1 MTMDMSRY
9 LGLFISEAT
18 EHLEALGRDLVQLER
33 EGSSSAVDSMFRH
46 AHSVK
51 GMASS
56 MGFEPIAILA
66 HRVEDL
72 VDAVRQDRSRLDRDL
87 VDLLL
92 SASDMLLAQV
102 RAVAEGRPPDEA
114 APLLAQ
120 LAARVTTMTGH
131 APTATRVA
139 KVTVLKPEGSDGG
152 DSSGGSGGGS
162 SSGSTGGGS
171 GAGGSGAGGAGA
183 AGSGAGSSGSTSGTD
198 EGAGSPSGS
207 GSTGGAGDG
216 SGSPGGANGAGS
228 GGTNPTGGSPGG
240 EGPGHGS
247 PGGPASASG
256 AAPGTSSPSNGAT
269 GTSGAD
275 LGPQSSVPPR
285 LTSLDPGVGGVREVL
300 GIGGPASS
308 THGNAST
315 GTPPGLSDAGVNDL
329 GTALKAASAA
339 TLPGERPE
347 GSTQRWAVRLRISP
361 TCQVP
366 GVRAFLVH
374 KRLTTLGTLVD
385 LRPALEE
392 LKAGRIPD
400 GYIQLELETSVGEA
414 GIQQSLKNVAEVDVV
429 SVKPAV
435 AVPVPVVAPASVA
448 EAGRGVGADS
458 SSRTVRVRTELLDYF
473 LDTVGELM
481 LATARLREVGKVL
494 PENVRPALE
503 EGVYRLHTLVK
514 DLHDKVMT
522 ARMTP
527 LSLITDRLP
536 RAARDIARRKERE
549 VDLVI
554 TGAEIEL
561 DRAILDE
568 LADPLLHLLRNCI
581 DHGLESPEERV
592 TAKKGPRGRVLV
604 AVKRAR
610 DRVIIELEDDGR
622 GMNPAKLKAAAVARG
637 LLTPEAAARMT
648 DREAFMLSCLPGVST
663 AKDVT
668 DISGRG
674 VGMDA
679 VKRVVESVGGTLE
692 IDSEAGRGT
701 RFTLRLPLT
710 VAVVHLLLV
719 EVGEEV
725 FGLPI
730 AKVVGATEA
739 DSDALSRSRETAL
752 LPHGN
757 SLLPVHALD
766 SLVGVPAPGLRG
778 VRPFVVMEGDS
789 GRVAL
794 GVDRLLGQEEVVLK
808 PLSRPLDL
816 LPGLS
821 GVTILGSGRPV
832 FILDVPRLLS
842 A

>member
-9 LGLFISEAT
+9 LGLFISEAS
-18 EHLEALGRDLVQLER
+18 EHLEALSRDLVQLER

-92 SASDMLLAQV
+92 SSADALLAQV
-102 RAVAEGRPPDEA
+102 RAVADNKEPAEA
-114 APLLAQ
+114 TALLQQ
-120 LAARVTTMTGH
+120 LSARVTTITGH
-131 APTATRVA
+131 APATTRVA
-139 KVTVLKPEGSDGG
+139 RVTVLKPAATTDAAAEPPANPEPAAAAKAPEASAPAPDETTRPPGAKSAPADPRP
-152 DSSGGSGGGS
+152 GS
-162 SSGSTGGGS
+162 SAGGLTS
-171 GAGGSGAGGAGA
+171 GAGAEAGAAAREPRPAESLAHDVAARPAPGLELSGGLQAAAGGAL
-183 AGSGAGSSGSTSGTD
+183 
-198 EGAGSPSGS
+198 
-207 GSTGGAGDG
+207 
-216 SGSPGGANGAGS
+216 
-228 GGTNPTGGSPGG
+228 
-240 EGPGHGS
+240 
-247 PGGPASASG
+247 AS
-256 AAPGTSSPSNGAT
+256 
-269 GTSGAD
+269 
-275 LGPQSSVPPR
+275 
-285 LTSLDPGVGGVREVL
+285 
-300 GIGGPASS
+300 
-308 THGNAST
+308 
-315 GTPPGLSDAGVNDL
+315 
-329 GTALKAASAA
+329 K
-339 TLPGERPE
+339 PE
-347 GSTQRWAVRLRISP
+347 GEARAPLQRWAVQLRIAP

-374 KRLTTLGTLVD
+374 KRLTTLGTLLD

-400 GYIQLELETSVGEA
+400 GYIQVELETSVGDT
-414 GIQQSLKNVAEVDVV
+414 GIHSALRNVAEVEVV
-429 SVKPAV
+429 SVKAAV
-435 AVPVPVVAPASVA
+435 AAPAPAPPAAAAPDSARASA
-448 EAGRGVGADS
+448 EAGG
-458 SSRTVRVRTELLDYF
+458 SRTVRVRTELLDYF

-494 PENVRPALE
+494 PENARPELE

-514 DLHDKVMT
+514 DLHDKVMS

-536 RAARDIARRKERE
+536 RAARDLARRKERE

-581 DHGLESPEERV
+581 DHGLEAPEERLA
-592 TAKKGPRGRVLV
+592 AKKGSRGRVLV
-604 AVKRAR
+604 AVRRAR
-610 DRVIIELEDDGR
+610 DRVIVEIEDDGR
-622 GMNPAKLKAAAVARG
+622 GMDPAKLKAAAVTRG
-637 LLTPEAAARMT
+637 LLAPEAAARLT
-648 DREAFMLSCLPGVST
+648 DREAFLLSCLPGVST

-692 IDSEAGRGT
+692 IDSERGRGT

-719 EVGEEV
+719 EVGDEV

-739 DSDALSRSRETAL
+739 DGETLSRSRETAL

-757 SLLPVHALD
+757 GLLPVHALD
-766 SLVGVPAPGLRG
+766 ALLGVPAPVRRGL
-778 VRPFVVMEGDS
+778 RPFVVMDGDS
-789 GRVAL
+789 GKVAL
-794 GVDRLLGQEEVVLK
+794 AVDRLLGQEEVVLK

>member
-18 EHLEALGRDLVQLER
+18 DHLEALGRDLVELER

-56 MGFEPIAILA
+56 MGFEPIAIVA

-72 VDAVRQDRSRLDRDL
+72 VDAVRQDRGRLDRDL

-92 SASDMLLAQV
+92 TAADTMLAQV
-102 RAVAEGRPPDEA
+102 RAVAEGKQPDDSA
-114 APLLAQ
+114 ALLTQ
-120 LAARVTTMTGH
+120 LSQRVTTMTGH
-131 APTATRVA
+131 APAATRVA
-139 KVTVLKPEGSDGG
+139 KVTALKPEGGGSDGT
-152 DSSGGSGGGS
+152 GSDGP
-162 SSGSTGGGS
+162 GGGS
-171 GAGGSGAGGAGA
+171 GPGSDGSGPAGGAG
-183 AGSGAGSSGSTSGTD
+183 G
-198 EGAGSPSGS
+198 GS
-207 GSTGGAGDG
+207 GSTGGAGGSSTGGGTSGAAG
-216 SGSPGGANGAGS
+216 SGSGPTGIGASPGSTHGGGAAGS
-228 GGTNPTGGSPGG
+228 GTRSSVDGGAGGSA
-240 EGPGHGS
+240 S
-247 PGGPASASG
+247 PGVASGTGVDGAGTSSAGTSGPASPNLMNG
-256 AAPGTSSPSNGAT
+256 GPGTSATSSAPNGAHGTSAPLAPNGAT
-269 GTSGAD
+269 GGVVVPLSARRASDAPGAD
-275 LGPQSSVPPR
+275 
-285 LTSLDPGVGGVREVL
+285 
-300 GIGGPASS
+300 A
-308 THGNAST
+308 
-315 GTPPGLSDAGVNDL
+315 
-329 GTALKAASAA
+329 GTAAPTPDLANSLKAAASAPLPD
-339 TLPGERPE
+339 TLA
-347 GSTQRWAVRLRISP
+347 QRWAVRLRIAP

-374 KRLTTLGTLVD
+374 KRLTNLGTLVD

-400 GYIQLELETSVGEA
+400 GNIQLELETPAGEA
-414 GIQQSLKNVAEVDVV
+414 GIHAALKNVAEVEVI

-435 AVPVPVVAPASVA
+435 AAPVVQPTLVPVPDGARAPADTA
-448 EAGRGVGADS
+448 
-458 SSRTVRVRTELLDYF
+458 SRTVRVRTELLDYF

-494 PENVRPALE
+494 PENTRPALE

-561 DRAILDE
+561 DRAILEE
-568 LADPLLHLLRNCI
+568 LSDPLLHLLRNCI
-581 DHGLESPEERV
+581 DHGLEAPEERAA
-592 TAKKGPRGRVLV
+592 AKKGPRGRVLV

-622 GMNPAKLKAAAVARG
+622 GMDPAKLKNAAVSRG
-637 LLTPEAAARMT
+637 LLSAEAAARMT

-663 AKDVT
+663 AKDIT

-679 VKRVVESVGGTLE
+679 VKRVVENVGGTLE
-692 IDSEAGRGT
+692 IDSERGRGT

-739 DSDALSRSRETAL
+739 DGESLSRSRETAL

-757 SLLPVHALD
+757 SLLPVHSLD
-766 SLVGVPAPGLRG
+766 ALVGVPAPRRLGT
-778 VRPFVVMEGDS
+778 RPFVVMDGDS

-794 GVDRLLGQEEVVLK
+794 AVDRLLGQEEVVLK

>member
-18 EHLEALGRDLVQLER
+18 EHLEALGRDLVALER
-33 EGSSSAVDSMFRH
+33 EATASTVDSMFRH

-56 MGFEPIAILA
+56 MGFEPIAMLA

-72 VDAVRQDRSRLDRDL
+72 VDAVRQDRKLLDRDL

-92 SASDMLLAQV
+92 SAADTLTAQV
-102 RAVAEGRPPDEA
+102 RAVASNREPEQAEG
-114 APLLAQ
+114 LLKQ
-120 LAARVTTMTGH
+120 LSTRVQSLTGH
-131 APTATRVA
+131 APSATRVA
-139 KVTVLKPEGSDGG
+139 DVTVLKPATPSGDDGE
-152 DSSGGSGGGS
+152 GSGGGEGPAGA
-162 SSGSTGGGS
+162 SGSGTPGGS
-171 GAGGSGAGGAGA
+171 AGPASGSGTPGGA
-183 AGSGAGSSGSTSGTD
+183 AGASDSATSASGTSASSGARPSTPGT
-198 EGAGSPSGS
+198 SGS
-207 GSTGGAGDG
+207 GTSGGDAA
-216 SGSPGGANGAGS
+216 SETASPGVSSAAPPSALAVMPPATLMPPRDLSGPEALYGA
-228 GGTNPTGGSPGG
+228 
-240 EGPGHGS
+240 
-247 PGGPASASG
+247 PAARSLAVLPENDPAASVVALASG
-256 AAPGTSSPSNGAT
+256 
-269 GTSGAD
+269 
-275 LGPQSSVPPR
+275 
-285 LTSLDPGVGGVREVL
+285 
-300 GIGGPASS
+300 
-308 THGNAST
+308 
-315 GTPPGLSDAGVNDL
+315 
-329 GTALKAASAA
+329 LKAAASGVDGKAGA
-339 TLPGERPE
+339 P
-347 GSTQRWAVRLRISP
+347 RWSVRLRISP

-374 KRLTTLGTLVD
+374 KRLSSLGTLVD
-385 LRPALEE
+385 LRPPLEE

-400 GYIQLELETSVGEA
+400 GYIQVDVETGVGDA
-414 GIQQSLKNVAEVDVV
+414 GIQAALRNVAEVEVV
-429 SVKPAV
+429 SVAPAV
-435 AVPVPVVAPASVA
+435 PEPPVLPVAAPASDPA
-448 EAGRGVGADS
+448 RATADAG
-458 SSRTVRVRTELLDYF
+458 SRTVRVRTELLDYF

-494 PENVRPALE
+494 PENTRPALE

-514 DLHDKVMT
+514 DLHDKVMS

-536 RAARDIARRKERE
+536 RAARDLARRKERE
-549 VDLVI
+549 VELVI

-581 DHGLESPEERV
+581 DHGLESPEERAA
-592 TAKKGPRGRVLV
+592 AKKSARGRVTV
-604 AVKRAR
+604 TVRRAR
-610 DRVIIELEDDGR
+610 DRVIIDIEDDGR
-622 GMNPAKLKAAAVARG
+622 GMDPAKLKASALKRG
-637 LLTPEAAARMT
+637 LITEDAAHRMA
-648 DREAFMLSCLPGVST
+648 DRDAFLLSCLPGVST
-663 AKDVT
+663 AKDIT

-692 IDSEAGRGT
+692 IDSERGRGT
-701 RFTLRLPLT
+701 TFTLRLPLT

-739 DSDALSRSRETAL
+739 DPESLSRSRETAL

-757 SLLPVHALD
+757 GLLPVHALET
-766 SLVGVPAPGLRG
+766 LLGVPASPMPGY
-778 VRPFVVMEGDS
+778 RPFVVMEGDA
-789 GRVAL
+789 GTGKVAL
-794 GVDRLLGQEEVVLK
+794 AVDRLLGQEEVVLK

-832 FILDVPRLLS
+832 FILDVPRLLT